1 MSHSTVKQPFCPRE
15 IHQLKR
21 TTAVPSPCKAWNL
34 LILLSLGSRSRQL
47 WEAKVIVPAGLAIS
61 NVMVGAFVVA
71 TLYFAREILVPI
83 ALAVLLSFVLAPLVR
98 ILQRLKIPRT
108 LAVMG
113 AVGMAFVITFSLA
126 TMVMVEVDQLA
137 NDLPRYETTFSEKIR
152 NLRNAAGRAGLL
164 TNGSNLLKDLDRE
177 LNAKDQN
184 EAPATKSSLPDGAKG
199 KTPIPVEVH
208 QPDPAPSETLVAM
221 LRPLVTPFTTT
232 GIVVIFLIFF
242 LF

>member
-61 NVMVGAFVVA
+61 NVMVGAFVA

-137 NDLPRYETTFSEKIR
+137 NDLS
-152 NLRNAAGRAGLL
+152 
-164 TNGSNLLKDLDRE
+164 
-177 LNAKDQN
+177 
-184 EAPATKSSLPDGAKG
+184 
-199 KTPIPVEVH
+199 
-208 QPDPAPSETLVAM
+208 
-221 LRPLVTPFTTT
+221 PL
-232 GIVVIFLIFF
+232 
-242 LF
+242 